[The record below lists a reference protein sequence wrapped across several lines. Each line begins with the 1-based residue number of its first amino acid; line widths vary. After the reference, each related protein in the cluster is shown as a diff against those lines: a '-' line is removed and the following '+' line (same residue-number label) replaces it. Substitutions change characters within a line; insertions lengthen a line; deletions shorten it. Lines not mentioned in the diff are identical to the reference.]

1 MAAPDAPGPPAARWR
16 LAGIGLLALGV
27 AAALYVAGRLHQ
39 PDYTFSM
46 FGADPIA
53 PKSLL
58 ATIALVLAGV
68 QVLLA
73 LWIYRRLPLAG
84 SPPRPVPAVHR
95 VTGFV
100 LFALTVPVAV
110 HCLIAYGVQ
119 LTSLRVAIHSIAGC
133 FFYGAFAAK
142 VLLCTAS
149 GCPDGRCR
157 RPAGRSPSSSACSGT
172 PQRCGTTTATNSRT
186 SSRRTDRSARPLATT
201 RAPVLL
207 RGSAVPTAQATT

>member
-1 MAAPDAPGPPAARWR
+1 MNGIAALSVRPWDDMTVPDAPERRTIRWR

-27 AAALYVAGRLHQ
+27 AAALFVAGRLHQ

-46 FGADPIA
+46 FGADPFP

-58 ATIALVLAGV
+58 ATIALVLVGV

-84 SPPRPVPAVHR
+84 GPPRPVPVAHR

-100 LFALTVPVAV
+100 LFAVTVPVAV

-142 VLLCTAS
+142 VLLVHN
-149 GCPDGRCR
+149 R
-157 RPAGRSPSSSACSGT
+157 RLPGWALPVAGGT
-172 PQRCGTTTATNSRT
+172 
-186 SSRRTDRSARPLATT
+186 LA
-201 RAPVLL
+201 VLL
-207 RGSAVPTAQATT
+207 GVLWYTSALWYYNGYQLPHL

>member
-1 MAAPDAPGPPAARWR
+1 MTAPDAPDPRPAGWR

-46 FGADPIA
+46 FGADPFR

-58 ATIALVLAGV
+58 ATVALVLAGV

-73 LWIYRRLPLAG
+73 AWIYRKLPLAG
-84 SPPRPVPAVHR
+84 IPPRPVPVAHR
-95 VTGFV
+95 VTGFA
-100 LFALTVPVAV
+100 LFALTIPVAV

-119 LTSLRVAIHSIAGC
+119 LTSPRVAIHSIAGC

-142 VLLCTAS
+142 VLLVH
-149 GCPDGRCR
+149 
-157 RPAGRSPSSSACSGT
+157 
-172 PQRCGTTTATNSRT
+172 
-186 SSRRTDRSARPLATT
+186 SRRLPGWALPVAGGTLAIIVGVLWYTSALWYYNGYRLPAL
-201 RAPVLL
+201 
-207 RGSAVPTAQATT
+207 